1 MVGIVGSASDKGF
14 MASAF
19 LASGD
24 VGLQG
29 GTPGFVQRVRVV
41 EFLEIGF
48 VERSGLGFDL
58 HESSFSYDIFF
69 FTFTFIHL
77 HYSFFVN

>member
-1 MVGIVGSASDKGF
+1 MVGIVGSASDKDF

-29 GTPGFVQRVRVV
+29 GAPGFVQRVRVV

-48 VERSGLGFDL
+48 VVRWWFWCGLHD
-58 HESSFSYDIFF
+58 SSFSYWIFF
-69 FTFTFIHL
+69 LICR
-77 HYSFFVN
+77 